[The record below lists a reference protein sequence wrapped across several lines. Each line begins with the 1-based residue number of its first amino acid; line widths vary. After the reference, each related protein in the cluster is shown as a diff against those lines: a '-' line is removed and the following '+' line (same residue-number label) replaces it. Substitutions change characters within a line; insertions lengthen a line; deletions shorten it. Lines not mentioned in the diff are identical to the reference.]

1 MLGRNTKNQAGGRTA
16 MSDFVPEGYKGFT
29 RRQLLAGAGGMAGA
43 AALAGCAQE
52 QADKLLAAGHASL
65 DLDDPEGN
73 LKALIKLQADLSGAD
88 AIGGFG
94 GEVWGWVPGE
104 GNRLLFKS
112 YGIGASHVERVDN
125 GWRFYHREVM
135 YYLDPETNE
144 IVHDWLNPYTGH
156 RVEVLHILNDPV
168 HRFYAISGGPF
179 SAPWPYTVLGDDLV
193 FRISIFAFRDS
204 VMPRKEY
211 PLHSAD
217 DKYQASELWIMNG
230 RVSEVMNP
238 DINSASCVT
247 SWARV
252 GQWLP
257 FMEMGNR
264 HGVMVYHSDAYKLL
278 NGLDDIP
285 PAIRAY
291 TEKHHP
297 KYLESPKTWQSL
309 AGNESQM
316 TVSKDEIDAR
326 WNSDVRPVGSVFE
339 KS

>member
-1 MLGRNTKNQAGGRTA
+1 M
-16 MSDFVPEGYKGFT
+16 
-29 RRQLLAGAGGMAGA
+29 
-43 AALAGCAQE
+43 
-52 QADKLLAAGHASL
+52 SL
-65 DLDDPEGN
+65 DLDQPEDN

-88 AIGGFG
+88 AIGGFP

-104 GNRLLFKS
+104 GNRLLFRS

-135 YYLDPETNE
+135 YYLDPDTGE
-144 IVHDWLNPYTGH
+144 ILQDWVNPYTGK

-168 HRFYAISGGPF
+168 HRFYAISGGRFAAPF
-179 SAPWPYTVLGDDLV
+179 PYTVHDDDLV
-193 FRISIFAFRDS
+193 FRISVFSFRDS

-211 PLHSAD
+211 PLHSANN
-217 DKYQASELWIMNG
+217 KYQAAELWIMNG

-238 DINSASCVT
+238 DVSSASCVT

-264 HGVMVYHSDAYKLL
+264 PGIMVYHSDSYKLL
-278 NGLDDIP
+278 RGIAEIPDDI
-285 PAIRAY
+285 RSY

-297 KYLESPKTWQSL
+297 EYLESPKTWQEL
-309 AGNESQM
+309 QLNESQL
-316 TVSKDEIDAR
+316 TESKKYIDAQ
-326 WNSDVRPVGSVFE
+326 WDSDARPVGSIFE
-339 KS
+339 RPSS